1 MAYCLNLEIFSWLM
15 YKRAVLPL
23 TCLCRS
29 TIASFLRLLI
39 QFLFFSKSTMG
50 PFILFFIAMV
60 AASPVKR
67 QEDLFG
73 LLDLDGDGRLSR
85 NEVLSSIII
94 DQALLA
100 LDSDGDGFITGIQI
114 FELTGNPND
123 FPMFDANNDGK
134 VSYDEIRQGTNMLR
148 VFDRFDADDNG
159 FLEGPEAAVIV
170 FIYSQIVNAG
180 LAFLSRDQMDTN
192 GDQILSRDEVL
203 NALTLTQVLVA
214 ADDDNDGAFTQ
225 QQIENV
231 FGAQNFQIL
240 DDNMDGVVSFGEF
253 RKVFDLGD
261 VFDFFD
267 SDADGVLTGV
277 EQNSII
283 GVYNLILN
291 LRDAIPADPL
301 LDTNSDGQLSKDEVV
316 NAMTFDQIMVANDA
330 DGDGQFTE
338 LEVLSFFDRVYFRR
352 MDVNGDG
359 FVTFDE
365 MRAVIDVGSYFDY
378 LDADG
383 NGFLDGLEQ
392 FNVVALYYN
401 VLAYQQANGVN
412 TK

>member
-1 MAYCLNLEIFSWLM
+1 
-15 YKRAVLPL
+15 
-23 TCLCRS
+23 
-29 TIASFLRLLI
+29 
-39 QFLFFSKSTMG
+39 MG

-100 LDSDGDGFITGIQI
+100 LDSDGDGFFTGIQI

-123 FPMFDANNDGK
+123 FPMFDADNDGK
-134 VSYDEIRQGTNMLR
+134 VSYDEVRQGTNMLR

-170 FIYSQIVNAG
+170 FIYSQI
-180 LAFLSRDQMDTN
+180 
-192 GDQILSRDEVL
+192 ILSRDEVL

>member
-1 MAYCLNLEIFSWLM
+1 
-15 YKRAVLPL
+15 
-23 TCLCRS
+23 
-29 TIASFLRLLI
+29 
-39 QFLFFSKSTMG
+39 MG